1 MSAHGL
7 RVGWLRSVS
16 GQAQIELVAAIPVL
30 ICLAAVVLQLLA
42 VGYSQSLADD
52 AAEAGAYAATAGL
65 APGPAAR
72 AALPGWARSSAD
84 VEADAGRV
92 TVSLESPS
100 LLGAVGKRLVVD
112 SSAWARPG
120 S

>member
-1 MSAHGL
+1 MSAHRFSIGPF
-7 RVGWLRSVS
+7 RSPS
-16 GQAQIELVAAIPVL
+16 GQAQIELVAAVPVL

-65 APGPAAR
+65 APAPAAR
-72 AALPGWARSSAD
+72 AALPGWAQSSAD
-84 VEADAGRV
+84 IRSDAGRI

-100 LLGAVGKRLVVD
+100 LLEAVGKRLVVD